1 MNVYFYSYNL
11 LLLGCQKKGPEK
23 VLSVSFMCVKKCEGE
38 RERDRERD
46 RAKQENRKRKSA
58 RERETDRKTQNEK
71 RID

>member
-38 RERDRERD
+38 RERQRETERD

-58 RERETDRKTQNEK
+58 RERETDRKTHG
-71 RID
+71 